1 MNITVYLGAFPGND
15 PSFELAVKELGTWIG
30 KSHNALIYG
39 GSKSGLMGLIAESTL
54 LAGGEVTG
62 VEPQFFIDSELQHDG
77 LTRLI
82 VTQDMEE
89 RKAKMDELTN
99 SFEYDI
105 VNKTPGRIWF
115 GRYYIDCYIKDAA
128 SKVSATKNNWTDME
142 IGIYCPYPM
151 WAVEETKN
159 FFPDS
164 ADKAE
169 QYEFLDY
176 PYGYPYDY
184 SRPSSGTQHWYVDHY
199 RSSNFR
205 MTIYGPCANPR
216 IAIAKQIY
224 QVYDT
229 LETNEYIEI
238 NSRKKTIIKRLAN
251 GTEQNIFYK
260 KATGNSVFTEI
271 PAGDLLI
278 SWSGEF
284 GFDITVFKERS
295 VPEWTS

>member
-1 MNITVYLGAFPGND
+1 MIEIQYASSDGKEYNLVGDRMRATSGYFHEYEWKPMTTDQEIGADVYGFEKEPKTYQITLTFR
-15 PSFELAVKELGTWIG
+15 
-30 KSHNALIYG
+30 
-39 GSKSGLMGLIAESTL
+39 GSL
-54 LAGGEVTG
+54 
-62 VEPQFFIDSELQHDG
+62 
-77 LTRLI
+77 
-82 VTQDMEE
+82 EE

-216 IAIAKQIY
+216 ITIAKQIY

-260 KATGNSVFTEI
+260 KATGNSAFTEI

>member
-1 MNITVYLGAFPGND
+1 MIEIKYVSSDGKEYNLVGDRMRATSGYLHEYEWKPMATDQEIGADVYGFEKEPKTYQITLTFR
-15 PSFELAVKELGTWIG
+15 
-30 KSHNALIYG
+30 
-39 GSKSGLMGLIAESTL
+39 GLL
-54 LAGGEVTG
+54 
-62 VEPQFFIDSELQHDG
+62 
-77 LTRLI
+77 
-82 VTQDMEE
+82 EE

-115 GRYYIDCYIKDAA
+115 GRYYIDCYIKDVK
-128 SKVSATKNNWTDME
+128 SKVSATKNSWTDME

-151 WAVEETKN
+151 WAVEEIKN
-159 FFPDS
+159 FYPDS
-164 ADKAE
+164 ANKSE
-169 QYEFLDY
+169 QYEFLGY

-184 SRPSSGTQHWYVDHY
+184 SRLSPGTQHWYLDHY

-205 MTIYGPCANPR
+205 MTIYGPCVNPR
-216 IAIAKQIY
+216 ITIAKQIY
-224 QVYDT
+224 QIYDT

-260 KATGNSVFTEI
+260 KATGNSVFAEI

-295 VPEWTS
+295 VPEWIS